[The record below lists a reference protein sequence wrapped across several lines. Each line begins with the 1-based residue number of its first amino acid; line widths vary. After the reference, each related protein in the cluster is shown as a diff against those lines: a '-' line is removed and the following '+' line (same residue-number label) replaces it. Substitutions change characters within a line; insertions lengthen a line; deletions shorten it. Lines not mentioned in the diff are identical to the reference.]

1 MPICLHLSLVLICLG
16 GFHIFFCFVGKELWV
31 NVICFVLVFFFS
43 LFDGGIMRK
52 ACKGYVAFQ
61 FSFWFGFLMLER
73 VYIYEDM
80 CYM

>member
-1 MPICLHLSLVLICLG
+1 MVST
-16 GFHIFFCFVGKELWV
+16 IFLFRGERVVGKCDMFCFG
-31 NVICFVLVFFFS
+31 IFFS

-73 VYIYEDM
+73 VYIKICAICER
-80 CYM
+80 